1 MQKKIA
7 VKLTIANILNGA
19 TRGLAVT
26 AISGY
31 QKFLSPHKGFS
42 CAHRVLYGCESCSQ
56 YFKRVIAEEG
66 IGQAIANAKGRF
78 QECRE
83 ANQILKAR
91 RAKCR
96 AIRKYY
102 ASRLVSHNSN
112 IMAIESGESGNPE
125 NMPEPEI
132 PDIDQDLGDLEQDL
146 ENSDTQT
153 IGGSQWEQK
162 RRSQANQ
169 QNNQTDGGSNN
180 NCNDCADCAD
190 CADGLNAIPSDCI
203 SSDRTCDNPLD
214 GANCP
219 DLSCPD
225 LNCGNADCLSGMDCS
240 GLDCSGLDCSGLDC
254 GGLDCGG
261 CG

>member
-1 MQKKIA
+1 MQKRSP
-7 VKLTIANILNGA
+7 VKLPIANIINGA

-31 QKFLSPHKGFS
+31 QKFISPHKGFS
-42 CAHRVLYGCESCSQ
+42 CAHRVLYGCDSCSQ

-66 IGQAIANAKGRF
+66 IIQAIANAKGRF

-83 ANQILKAR
+83 ANEILRSR

-96 AIRKYY
+96 TRKKYY
-102 ASRLVSHNSN
+102 ASRLPSN
-112 IMAIESGESGNPE
+112 ILAIESGEQE
-125 NMPEPEI
+125 M
-132 PDIDQDLGDLEQDL
+132 PDIPEDSEETNESSKQKL
-146 ENSDTQT
+146 
-153 IGGSQWEQK
+153 GGSQWNRKQ
-162 RRSQANQ
+162 R
-169 QNNQTDGGSNN
+169 QTNSNDSGGGNN
-180 NCNDCADCAD
+180 NCDRCDYVDCTDCGY
-190 CADGLNAIPSDCI
+190 GLDVIPSDCG
-203 SSDRTCDNPLD
+203 DDQNCNNPFEAMD
-214 GANCP
+214 CP

-240 GLDCSGLDCSGLDC
+240 GLDC